1 MKKLEQS
8 GEWSLGFPEWGL
20 DLPVWNLNLPVWDL
34 DLPNFE
40 EINFNLDWLY
50 P

>member
-8 GEWSLGFPEWGL
+8 GEWNLGFPEWGL